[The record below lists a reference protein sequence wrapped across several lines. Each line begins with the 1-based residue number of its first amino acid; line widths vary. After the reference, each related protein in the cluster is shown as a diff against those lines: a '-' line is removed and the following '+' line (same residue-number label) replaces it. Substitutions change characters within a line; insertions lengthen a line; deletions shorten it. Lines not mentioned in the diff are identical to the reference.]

1 MGIKVF
7 LLDQNFNINNH
18 KYTTIYNLPYIEKAK
33 LLRNNVVY
41 DNFNKMHQIEEGQ
54 LGDVVFSE
62 CIRSLEYQRTR
73 LNHIRKEEYMWLGI
87 VCFNNL
93 SFSRPDGSYDYSYI
107 IQNMIMN
114 YAVPNEIIKIYIR
127 NDNNKLKPF
136 LHHESIWIGIQEIIN
151 KIGESFIIELR

>member
-1 MGIKVF
+1 MIQLDILNTFINKTPYNF
-7 LLDQNFNINNH
+7 LSIGSKMIANKTSFINICLMYH
-18 KYTTIYNLPYIEKAK
+18 T
-33 LLRNNVVY
+33 R
-41 DNFNKMHQIEEGQ
+41 QEE
-54 LGDVVFSE
+54 D
-62 CIRSLEYQRTR
+62 
-73 LNHIRKEEYMWLGI
+73 MWLGI

-151 KIGESFIIELR
+151 KIDESFIIELR

>member
-18 KYTTIYNLPYIEKAK
+18 KYKTIYDLPYIKKGK

-41 DNFNKMHQIEEGQ
+41 DYLNKILQMEQGQ

-62 CIRSLEYQRTR
+62 CIRSLDYERTR
-73 LNHIRKEEYMWLGI
+73 LNHTRQEEDMWLGI
-87 VCFNNL
+87 VCFNNFD
-93 SFSRPDGSYDYSYI
+93 FSRPEGSYDYSFI

-127 NDNNKLKPF
+127 NDNNKLKAF

-151 KIGESFIIELR
+151 KIDESFIIELR